1 MIGGNVGKSLWT
13 LILEIEYNTVYSETI
28 SPSHS
33 FINKTVANCVVCI
46 CLLSFTPSPSSLSP
60 VVSMV
65 EAVLSLLAAR
75 NVARTLSSVIGRTL

>member
-1 MIGGNVGKSLWT
+1 MAFFLVTKYDGVRAGEGDGMIGGNLGTSLWT
-13 LILEIEYNTVYSETI
+13 LT
-28 SPSHS
+28 
-33 FINKTVANCVVCI
+33 
-46 CLLSFTPSPSSLSP
+46 LSFTPSPSSLSP